1 MPVQIPAR
9 RGADQLARPHATMP
23 RVTVPGPR
31 RRAIP
36 RDGWIFLLAY
46 LPLLLTLLLVAFWL
60 TPWGNP
66 CPEWEPCD
74 ESHESRVESRDSDAR
89 RQSPDPDPD
98 AS

>member
-31 RRAIP
+31 RRVLP
-36 RDGWIFLLAY
+36 RDGWIFLLGY
-46 LPLLLTLLLVAFWL
+46 LPLLQTLLLVAFWL

-66 CPEWEPCD
+66 CPEWEPL
-74 ESHESRVESRDSDAR
+74 
-89 RQSPDPDPD
+89 
-98 AS
+98 

>member
-74 ESHESRVESRDSDAR
+74 D
-89 RQSPDPDPD
+89 QSWATAPVPAEPD
-98 AS
+98 